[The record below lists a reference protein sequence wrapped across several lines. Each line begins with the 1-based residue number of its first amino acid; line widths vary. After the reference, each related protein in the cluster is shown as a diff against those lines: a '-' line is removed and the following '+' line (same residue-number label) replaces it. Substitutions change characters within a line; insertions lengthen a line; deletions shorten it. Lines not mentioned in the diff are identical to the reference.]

1 MKIAIVGLA
10 SERPHEYG
18 EVLMARDIEI
28 ACVWDYE
35 HSKADAYARRFRGA
49 VITDFDQV
57 PDIGVDGAVLTV
69 KKGNHARYAIPLL
82 AGGVPVLIGN
92 PEDMTPEDTERTT
105 DTARE
110 HNACLMTAQE
120 PDPAKMMEQ
129 FLVLCDVGEMP
140 DSGSPNADV
149 Q

>member
-10 SERPHEYG
+10 NERPYEYG

-57 PDIGVDGAVLTV
+57 PDIGVDGAILTV
-69 KKGNHARYAIPLL
+69 KSGDHARYAIPLL
-82 AGGVPVLIGN
+82 AGGVPVLISN
-92 PEDMTPEDTERTT
+92 PEEMSPEDANRIT
-105 DTARE
+105 DAARE
-110 HNACLMTAQE
+110 HNTCVMIADEA
-120 PDPAKMMEQ
+120 DSAKMMEV
-129 FLVLCDVGEMP
+129 FLVLCDVGEMAN
-140 DSGSPNADV
+140 G
-149 Q
+149 